1 MGSTEL
7 NARRNY
13 KGLSQPKTGS
23 RRLSGIG
30 VEFCDVFRETPGPSS
45 GWALRNV
52 NLFDPSAFSPRGT
65 LDAQWQRH
73 APLPCAPLMACF
85 ITTLDSSVPLSGV
98 SFPTQGLHRPEPSVA
113 VCQLNWRRRASCSTA
128 RGRLRSHPAHPV
140 LPVSLSS

>member
-65 LDAQWQRH
+65 LDAQWQVMRPFP
-73 APLPCAPLMACF
+73 APL
-85 ITTLDSSVPLSGV
+85 
-98 SFPTQGLHRPEPSVA
+98 
-113 VCQLNWRRRASCSTA
+113 
-128 RGRLRSHPAHPV
+128 
-140 LPVSLSS
+140 

>member
-45 GWALRNV
+45 GWALGNV
-52 NLFDPSAFSPRGT
+52 NWFDPSVFSPRLT
-65 LDAQWQRH
+65 LDVMRPFL
-73 APLPCAPLMACF
+73 APL
-85 ITTLDSSVPLSGV
+85 
-98 SFPTQGLHRPEPSVA
+98 
-113 VCQLNWRRRASCSTA
+113 
-128 RGRLRSHPAHPV
+128 
-140 LPVSLSS
+140 